1 MVCRQCGAQIKMGD
15 VFCMVCGSKV
25 EGGQTP
31 SKSNEIAYMS
41 GVKAIIGAM
50 LAIAGGA
57 SIMCGISNL
66 SKATYYKAYHYDDMR
81 AVLGAHSDIGTV
93 DVIIGAI
100 VAVIGIVML
109 IAVFKKK
116 KK

>member
-1 MVCRQCGAQIKMGD
+1 
-15 VFCMVCGSKV
+15 
-25 EGGQTP
+25 
-31 SKSNEIAYMS
+31 
-41 GVKAIIGAM
+41 
-50 LAIAGGA
+50 
-57 SIMCGISNL
+57 MCGIGNL
-66 SKATYYKAYHYDDMR
+66 SKATYYKVYHYDDMR